1 MYVFPLERFRGF
13 CVYLFYSRAA
23 ASLTELF
30 VVVVLVGKESFV
42 SFRYLCPISI
52 GKTGIC
58 SYLICPK

>member
-30 VVVVLVGKESFV
+30 VVVLLVGETVFPIFGV
-42 SFRYLCPISI
+42 IYLLVGETIF
-52 GKTGIC
+52 
-58 SYLICPK
+58 